1 MMVHKSNKSQYNASL
16 TVSDLFTHGNQ
27 EKGKL
32 MGAGRGV
39 DVQMQQGMLFR
50 VPVEA
55 VEGMMGC
62 TDMIMMI

>member
-1 MMVHKSNKSQYNASL
+1 MKVHKSNNSQYNASL
-16 TVSDLFTHGNQ
+16 NVSDLYTHGNQ

-32 MGAGRGV
+32 MGARQGV
-39 DVQMQQGMLFR
+39 DVQMQQGILFH